1 VILLDIYKTI
11 MDGVERQ
18 ICPADLEMLQTTR
31 RQDHKRLLISECI
44 IGEGDVS
51 PDALEAQSRVP
62 KTKGWRRLLAG
73 WVGQNLLR
81 MTSDAWWLWVPCRP
95 CHRLRLFA
103 GPVIRASPVSR
114 AGADCERLSEL
125 DVAGLYASR
134 VDQVDPTLSRC
145 TERDHGA
152 ALAIRSELGHTLQ

>member
-95 CHRLRLFA
+95 CHRLRRNRCGGDGVAVCCLI
-103 GPVIRASPVSR
+103 VIE
-114 AGADCERLSEL
+114 GGHGGT
-125 DVAGLYASR
+125 VAWGFGR
-134 VDQVDPTLSRC
+134 R
-145 TERDHGA
+145 
-152 ALAIRSELGHTLQ
+152 